1 MRELNMRAKFSSN
14 KNQLKETSDVYYFKL
29 LDISNL
35 SHHIKNKI

>member
-1 MRELNMRAKFSSN
+1 MRELNVRAKFSSN
-14 KNQLKETSDVYYFKL
+14 ENQLKDTSEVYYFKL